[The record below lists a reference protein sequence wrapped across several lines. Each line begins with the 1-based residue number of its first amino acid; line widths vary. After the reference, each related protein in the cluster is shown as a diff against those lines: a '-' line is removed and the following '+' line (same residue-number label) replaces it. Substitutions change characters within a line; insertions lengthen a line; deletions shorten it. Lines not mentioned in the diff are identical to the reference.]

1 MVELVVEVVK
11 WSGYSSSSN
20 QRGVVGVVRQP
31 FTQQKICE
39 CCVLGWWSS
48 RSRTA
53 VLSLRKWVIF
63 NSALGIVAMYLR
75 SN

>member
-1 MVELVVEVVK
+1 M
-11 WSGYSSSSN
+11 G
-20 QRGVVGVVRQP
+20 
-31 FTQQKICE
+31 
-39 CCVLGWWSS
+39 
-48 RSRTA
+48 RTA